1 MKDGYCDARGLL
13 MTAAEAQV
21 SFETEQERIEA
32 WRMEALL
39 RAGYGEDAATKLATR
54 LDVDLHVAIGLVNQ
68 GCSPE
73 LALQILL

>member
-1 MKDGYCDARGLL
+1 

-39 RAGYGEDAATKLATR
+39 RAGYDDEAATKLAIR
-54 LDVDLHVAIGLVNQ
+54 LDVDLHVAIGLVHR

>member
-1 MKDGYCDARGLL
+1 

-21 SFETEQERIEA
+21 SFETELERIEA
-32 WRMEALL
+32 WRMEALI
-39 RAGYGEDAATKLATR
+39 RAGYDEDAAMKLATR
-54 LDVDLHVAIGLVNQ
+54 LDVDLHQAIGLIDR

>member
-1 MKDGYCDARGLL
+1 

-21 SFETEQERIEA
+21 SFETELERIEA
-32 WRMEALL
+32 WRMEALV
-39 RAGYGEDAATKLATR
+39 RAGYTEDAATKLATR
-54 LDVDLHVAIGLVNQ
+54 LDVDLHFAIGLVKQ